1 MLESLKVGFERIVE
15 SWPYEGQWQ
24 LKVLG
29 RPKGPDVHNFV
40 IKISVLSLIVTSAAL
55 SLGSTTPYHFIILDN
70 LVPNTRKSLDA
81 LD

>member
-1 MLESLKVGFERIVE
+1 MAA
-15 SWPYEGQWQ
+15 Q
-24 LKVLG
+24 VL
-29 RPKGPDVHNFV
+29 RPPKGPDVHNFV

-55 SLGSTTPYHFIILDN
+55 SLGSTIPYHFIILDN